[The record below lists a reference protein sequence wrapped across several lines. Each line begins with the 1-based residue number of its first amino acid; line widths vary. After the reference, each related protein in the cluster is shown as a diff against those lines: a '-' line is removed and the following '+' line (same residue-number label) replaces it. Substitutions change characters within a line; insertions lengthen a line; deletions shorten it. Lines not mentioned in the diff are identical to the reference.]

1 MLEKQGE
8 ELNEN
13 KNSENLENINEESV
27 IEEDNNKEND
37 TGNKKENDI
46 EVNIKNNENDENN
59 DNAINEESN
68 SKEEEDGV
76 LNKENSEGENYEMI
90 DENNSN
96 KSKEGEENIIESIIQ
111 ELSTPVIHEVTVEE
125 NESEG
130 EDIDENNFK
139 RLILAYDKIRRENS
153 KLLRKYF
160 NHGQVFIKIL
170 EKMKREEGKVLKK
183 GRENLLRKKIYDE
196 IALKLELKKIESERI
211 NRIRKVY
218 DKDILRLNEEER
230 RKVIDGIK
238 GMNKRKIYRQER
250 LKLHMRWHERGK
262 KYEYSDKI
270 YDYGDNWLGETEK
283 EICNIYVKEKSTYEY
298 KGIEMNLACQK
309 AYAEI
314 KDFNGMTVQKVKNL
328 IIMEETRWRNVDKCI
343 RNIEEG
349 KVIEGEN
356 YILNKIIGSRAIE
369 IQGFL
374 IIDEVVEERFESFW
388 RWYKEEIVP
397 TVLPLKNYIRAF
409 QLNDEVTR
417 ENRRKLLGI
426 TYREGEQLDE
436 EEEYVVISV
445 RESSPRRINVRDV
458 EKIKDLGFNRETMTR
473 PGFLNIYEEFISET
487 DEILKD
493 KLSKLLEKEKETI
506 FEDDD
511 ENIKESFEDRVDQI
525 REKEE
530 NIDKKTNRIFKEI
543 KESLGIATL
552 EEVRKL
558 IEWGYARS
566 EISDNEIIFELRK
579 LQIELNL
586 YDDDDDEVKE
596 RLSTYVAEWK
606 VKKIRKDIEEIEEY
620 ESENGEI
627 FGDQNNKNVINTPEI
642 LESENSSLNI
652 NFEEEEINQE
662 YEILRDLF
670 RTPSPVNNMTAQRNK
685 VREDIKLVFQAMF
698 GHDIGNNWGA
708 LQPPANDVLTAIGNV
723 RNAVRNLAGPV
734 NRAAKI
740 GDLPLY
746 YKGEQDVYE
755 WIRDFNTVFIAN
767 GY

>member
-298 KGIEMNLACQK
+298 KGIEMNLACQVC
-309 AYAEI
+309 Y
-314 KDFNGMTVQKVKNL
+314 KN
-328 IIMEETRWRNVDKCI
+328 
-343 RNIEEG
+343 
-349 KVIEGEN
+349 
-356 YILNKIIGSRAIE
+356 
-369 IQGFL
+369 
-374 IIDEVVEERFESFW
+374 
-388 RWYKEEIVP
+388 
-397 TVLPLKNYIRAF
+397 IRAF